1 MDFPYLSIVGVFMLG
16 NGIRHCRSTFGLT
29 TDRMLNPL
37 FLVFVIPSLFSSFS
51 TLCEATPVQL
61 MYFSCAMMGLVGA
74 ALSISTMYPD
84 RKPAPEGA
92 TDQQRLSPQKREA

>member
-37 FLVFVIPSLFSSFS
+37 FLVFIVPSLFSSFS
-51 TLCEATPVQL
+51 TLGEATPVQL
-61 MYFSCAMMGLVGA
+61 MYFLCAMMGLVGA
-74 ALSISTMYPD
+74 ALSISTMYPN
-84 RKPAPEGA
+84 RKPAPEA
-92 TDQQRLSPQKREA
+92 VTDQQRLIPQKREA